1 MQAPVGRNMTENPRM
16 THFRLTTTMLLLAM
30 ASGALAQGTAPDYPK
45 RPIRILVGFSAG
57 STADLLPRI
66 AGQRMTEA
74 WGQPVI
80 VDNRPSAG
88 GIVAAEIVAKAT
100 PDGHTLLS
108 VSAGHA
114 VSAALYK
121 SLPYD
126 TLKDFAG
133 ITRFANVPS
142 ILVVAPASGIKSV
155 KDIISLAKAKPGT
168 LTYSTPG
175 IGSANHLAGELLKNL
190 AGIDVTHVPFKGIPE
205 AMTATMTG
213 TITFNLSP
221 VLNVVP
227 LVNSGKLLAIATTT
241 GARAS
246 ALPDVPTIG
255 ESGVKGYA
263 FDPWFGILTTARTPR
278 AIVNRLNHEI
288 VRSMELPEI
297 KARLATLGAEPAP
310 LSPDQ
315 FDAHIRS
322 EVEKFRKIVASANI
336 KVE

>member
-1 MQAPVGRNMTENPRM
+1 MEHTSRSILVAAATS
-16 THFRLTTTMLLLAM
+16 LTLVPLLA
-30 ASGALAQGTAPDYPK
+30 SAQPAPDYPK

-278 AIVNRLNHEI
+278 AIVNRLNQEI